1 MQESLTSKYNSI
13 TYESNSKLLDF
24 RHEEVIIYN
33 LEGVSS
39 KICVL
44 RLPLHIRIQ
53 AKAVGSFALL
63 LYMVIVNNI
72 QAPKVK
78 YTSTPR
84 FISID
89 LNGILCII
97 IIKLNVIEVT
107 N

>member
-13 TYESNSKLLDF
+13 IYESNSKLLDF

-53 AKAVGSFALL
+53 A
-63 LYMVIVNNI
+63 IVFRVHRKLKTLV
-72 QAPKVK
+72 P
-78 YTSTPR
+78 S
-84 FISID
+84 SMID
-89 LNGILCII
+89 
-97 IIKLNVIEVT
+97 T
-107 N
+107 